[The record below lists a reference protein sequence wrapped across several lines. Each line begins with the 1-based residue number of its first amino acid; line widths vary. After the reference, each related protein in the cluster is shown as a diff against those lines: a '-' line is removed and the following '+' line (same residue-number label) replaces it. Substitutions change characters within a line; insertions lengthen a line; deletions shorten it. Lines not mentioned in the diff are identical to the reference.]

1 MIINDQPGR
10 LLAIIVIG
18 PSLLWAGLSLNKS
31 VRENNKAESL
41 RLAKIINGPQTYQK
55 IHKTISNII
64 DSNIK
69 PKHLE
74 NYLKHA
80 FRIYN

>member
-1 MIINDQPGR
+1 MVLFQ
-10 LLAIIVIG
+10 LK
-18 PSLLWAGLSLNKS
+18 NKFYIKKQS
-31 VRENNKAESL
+31 
-41 RLAKIINGPQTYQK
+41 PQTYQD